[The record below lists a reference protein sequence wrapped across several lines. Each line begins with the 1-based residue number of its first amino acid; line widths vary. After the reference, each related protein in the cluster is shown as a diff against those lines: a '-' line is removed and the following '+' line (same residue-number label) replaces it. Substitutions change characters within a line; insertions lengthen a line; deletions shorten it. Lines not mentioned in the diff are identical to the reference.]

1 MARQKNRVEGKKIQ
15 PVLSKQ
21 FHAHLDR
28 LVTLGYGG
36 TPTEVENYLLQRGLF
51 DLVRDGI
58 FGRRN
63 AIKRR

>member
-1 MARQKNRVEGKKIQ
+1 MPRQKNRIEGKKSQ

-36 TPTEVENYLLQRGLF
+36 TPTEVAKYLLQRGL
-51 DLVRDGI
+51 DDMVRDGI
-58 FGRRN
+58 FGRRK

>member
-1 MARQKNRVEGKKIQ
+1 MARSKNRAAGKKIQ

-36 TPTEVENYLLQRGLF
+36 TPTEVAKYLLQRGL
-51 DLVRDGI
+51 DDMLRSGPLSKAVR
-58 FGRRN
+58 R
-63 AIKRR
+63 K